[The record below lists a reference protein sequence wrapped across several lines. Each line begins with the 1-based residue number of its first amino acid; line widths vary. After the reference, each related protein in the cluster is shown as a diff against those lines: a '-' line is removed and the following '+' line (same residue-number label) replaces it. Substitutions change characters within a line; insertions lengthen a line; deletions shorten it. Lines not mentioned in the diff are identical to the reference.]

1 MNNREGEAYCFESHT
16 WTNVPINQMRFATYP
31 GYVLQMIPS
40 RPPVRLSRAPW
51 VSNSTR
57 APTQVPQAV
66 EIRAQTHPLKNLRT
80 FSDGTVRRKM
90 MNDNDFTGRI
100 FKRI

>member
-1 MNNREGEAYCFESHT
+1 
-16 WTNVPINQMRFATYP
+16 MRFTTYP

-40 RPPVRLSRAPW
+40 RPSVRLSRAPW
-51 VSNSTR
+51 VNNDTP
-57 APTQVPQAV
+57 ATTQVPQAL
-66 EIRAQTHPLKNLRT
+66 EIRALTHPLKNLRT

-100 FKRI
+100 FKRIRS

>member
-1 MNNREGEAYCFESHT
+1 
-16 WTNVPINQMRFATYP
+16 MRFATYP

-40 RPPVRLSRAPW
+40 RPSVRLSRAPW
-51 VSNSTR
+51 VNNSTR
-57 APTQVPQAV
+57 ATTQVPRAV
-66 EIRAQTHPLKNLRT
+66 EIRALIHPLKNLRT

-100 FKRI
+100 FKRIRS

>member
-1 MNNREGEAYCFESHT
+1 
-16 WTNVPINQMRFATYP
+16 MRFATYP

-51 VSNSTR
+51 VNNSTR
-57 APTQVPQAV
+57 ATTQVPQAV
-66 EIRAQTHPLKNLRT
+66 EIRALTHPLKNLRT
-80 FSDGTVRRKM
+80 FSDGTVQRKI

-100 FKRI
+100 FKRIRS